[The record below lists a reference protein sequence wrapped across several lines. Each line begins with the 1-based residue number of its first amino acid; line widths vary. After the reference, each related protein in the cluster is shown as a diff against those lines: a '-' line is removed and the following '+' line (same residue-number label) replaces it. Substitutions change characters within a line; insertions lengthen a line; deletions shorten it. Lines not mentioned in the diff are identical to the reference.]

1 MFKVN
6 NKKSKTTSMT
16 NISYLSSVSIVDF
29 EQINICWVW
38 AVGSAFLKLP
48 TKMFELLFQILFGR
62 LL

>member
-29 EQINICWVW
+29 EQVNICWIW

-48 TKMFELLFQILFGR
+48 KMFELLFQILFER